1 MSRLGTELGY
11 VRQAMLLRLRLANLV
26 CRLMPA
32 RSLSTVRAAVYR
44 RAGFDIGPR
53 VSFASVMSVVGN
65 GESPSRW

>member
-26 CRLMPA
+26 CSLMPA
-32 RSLSTVRAAVYR
+32 RSLSTARAAVYR
-44 RAGFDIGPR
+44 LVGFDISPR